1 MKGQYADFARRQAA
15 TDADLE
21 KLTWLLKD
29 AAQTL
34 RAMRATGC
42 FPAGY
47 KSNMPDV
54 VHDFMDAYGWEAAT
68 VTRAQPT
75 NADID
80 RMDAVLPWFQYV
92 MQPRHRK
99 ILMAHVLGLSLRR
112 IGREVG
118 ESHEKMRYLI
128 DHAKRNILRGIKKD
142 LTKCAVFDSLCA
154 GLDQCA

>member
-1 MKGQYADFARRQAA
+1 MKGQYAKQWAQHQA
-15 TDADLE
+15 TEADLD

-34 RAMRATGC
+34 RSLKVRGC

-47 KSNMPDV
+47 QSAMPDV

-68 VTRAQPT
+68 VTRTQPS
-75 NADID
+75 NAEID
-80 RMDAVLPWFQYV
+80 RMDAVLPWFHLV